1 MEQVRPQPA
10 AARGR
15 RRSIFTE
22 VGLIDEHTISRE
34 RSPAPVLIT
43 EQALRQVRPL
53 PTVRFRSTNS
63 VFGGNDGIDKDY
75 DSDWESVEDE
85 ESQPSSTSFITHS
98 ISNSRLYRAGLF
110 TVVLALMLPI
120 IQMMSIAPLGVYG
133 GSIPRASITSIEERS
148 TLVER
153 ADSQTDVCKRWSGQS
168 AIVNGTLY
176 MYGFRT
182 TTDAQQ
188 KTDTWT
194 NDFLTLDLTKS
205 WQISNPSLTGMPQPS
220 GPPAISLGYL
230 YSSHNSLWLYG
241 GQYSD
246 SPKVEPGPNSVWEY
260 NIASQSWAEHKD
272 PKSSAGTNAEGDG
285 QSIQR
290 AAEGAGFGV
299 TTLGRGWY
307 FGGHLDDFTTEGWS
321 NQIARVYLKSL
332 LEITFPG
339 HSNDAVESLKD
350 GKTAETDPVY
360 RNITTGGIQDTG
372 SFPERADGVLT
383 YVPGFGSEGL
393 LIGFTGGDNDTFA
406 QMNVIDVYDIAE
418 STWYKQS
425 TSGTMPP
432 YRVNPCAVVGA
443 APDGSSYNIY
453 MFGGQNLQ
461 PYGNQ
466 TQKDDMWILSVPS
479 FTWIQVDQ
487 DSQSVP
493 PARAGH
499 SCHVWD
505 GQMIVIGGYVGTE
518 LSCDSPGIYVF
529 NMSSLSWSD
538 QFTSLTGGK
547 ATQDYTGEG
556 SIGNPLGQQANQR
569 GFNASAGVEGSYGYR
584 VPDAVQ
590 KVIGGA
596 ATGGATLTAPVQTPT
611 AGPLV
616 TGRAIT
622 YTLTGPNGA
631 SYTEIIASSGDSG
644 DSGPNIAA
652 IVAGVVAGIFAVIAA
667 YFAFCAWIYRKQVQM
682 WKQHAAIVSAAS
694 EKRDTTFT
702 SSRISSERAPG
713 TAGGVMAGSFDI
725 QRRSGENTSY
735 GGAGAANWERR
746 SSVGSITE
754 DLLDGQEPSFWGTR
768 GVLLN
773 PRRSLRVINRD

>member
-1 MEQVRPQPA
+1 
-10 AARGR
+10 
-15 RRSIFTE
+15 
-22 VGLIDEHTISRE
+22 
-34 RSPAPVLIT
+34 
-43 EQALRQVRPL
+43 
-53 PTVRFRSTNS
+53 
-63 VFGGNDGIDKDY
+63 
-75 DSDWESVEDE
+75 
-85 ESQPSSTSFITHS
+85 
-98 ISNSRLYRAGLF
+98 
-110 TVVLALMLPI
+110 
-120 IQMMSIAPLGVYG
+120 
-133 GSIPRASITSIEERS
+133 
-148 TLVER
+148 
-153 ADSQTDVCKRWSGQS
+153 
-168 AIVNGTLY
+168 
-176 MYGFRT
+176 
-182 TTDAQQ
+182 
-188 KTDTWT
+188 
-194 NDFLTLDLTKS
+194 
-205 WQISNPSLTGMPQPS
+205 
-220 GPPAISLGYL
+220 
-230 YSSHNSLWLYG
+230 
-241 GQYSD
+241 
-246 SPKVEPGPNSVWEY
+246 
-260 NIASQSWAEHKD
+260 
-272 PKSSAGTNAEGDG
+272 
-285 QSIQR
+285 
-290 AAEGAGFGV
+290 
-299 TTLGRGWY
+299 
-307 FGGHLDDFTTEGWS
+307 
-321 NQIARVYLKSL
+321 
-332 LEITFPG
+332 
-339 HSNDAVESLKD
+339 
-350 GKTAETDPVY
+350 
-360 RNITTGGIQDTG
+360 
-372 SFPERADGVLT
+372 
-383 YVPGFGSEGL
+383 
-393 LIGFTGGDNDTFA
+393 
-406 QMNVIDVYDIAE
+406 
-418 STWYKQS
+418 
-425 TSGTMPP
+425 
-432 YRVNPCAVVGA
+432 
-443 APDGSSYNIY
+443 

-611 AGPLV
+611 AGPLA

-667 YFAFCAWIYRKQVQM
+667 YFAFCAWVYRKQVQM
-682 WKQHAAIVSAAS
+682 WKKHAAMVSAAS

-702 SSRISSERAPG
+702 SSKISSERAPG
-713 TAGGVMAGSFDI
+713 TAGGVTAGSFDI

-746 SSVGSITE
+746 SSIGSVTE